1 MSEPNPA
8 PEGESHEAQLARY
21 QSWATQLEG
30 NIEDM
35 ARQRRWY
42 WLYLGA
48 GALVG
53 GVGWQFQHF
62 FGGAAF
68 ALGLILWSTGL
79 YITYMRTWYYKNE
92 LARTRVEI
100 ERLLET

>member
-1 MSEPNPA
+1 MADGENPVKRD
-8 PEGESHEAQLARY
+8 AQLVKY
-21 QSWATQLEG
+21 ESWAAQLEG

-42 WLYLGA
+42 WLYLLGGLVLGA
-48 GALVG
+48 
-53 GVGWQFQHF
+53 VGWHFHHF
-62 FGGAAF
+62 FGGAIV

-92 LARTRVEI
+92 LTRTRIEI
-100 ERLLET
+100 EKLLDS